1 MIAKAQGPKIPFPFE
16 VMPFNEKYNIAQ
28 NKGILADFS
37 SSGLTNIFQVHPD
50 PRSMQRSCGRS
61 ASNMI
66 K

>member
-1 MIAKAQGPKIPFPFE
+1 MIAKAAGPKIPFPFG

-37 SSGLTNIFQVHPD
+37 SWWINRIFQVHPD

-66 K
+66 N